1 MAGYDI
7 KIQNIVATASLG
19 KGIDLEKVIEKIE
32 NTEYEPEQFPG
43 IVFRTKD
50 PKAATLIFSSG
61 KVVCTGTRT
70 IKDAKKVVK
79 KVMNLLKRAGIPTN
93 KTPKIQIENIVA
105 SAALKLKP
113 NLDKIAFELE
123 NSEYEPE
130 QFPGLIYRMTEN
142 KLVFLVFSSGKIIC
156 TGARSTKEVED
167 AVKKISKRL
176 KKL

>member
-1 MAGYDI
+1 MTKFDI
-7 KIQNIVATASLG
+7 KIQNIVATAALG
-19 KGIDLEKVIEKIE
+19 KTIDLDKVIEKVE

-61 KVVCTGTRT
+61 KIVCTGTRT
-70 IKDAKKVVK
+70 IGDAEKVVK
-79 KVMNLLKRAGIPTN
+79 KVIRLLKDADVSITKP
-93 KTPKIQIENIVA
+93 PKIQIENIVA
-105 SAALKLKP
+105 SAALNIHP
-113 NLDKIAFELE
+113 NLDKLAFEFE

-142 KLVFLVFSSGKIIC
+142 KLVFLIFSSGKIIC
-156 TGARSTKEVED
+156 TGARTTEEVEN

>member
-7 KIQNIVATASLG
+7 KVQNIVATASLG
-19 KGIDLEKVIEKIE
+19 KSIDLEKVIEKIE

-61 KVVCTGTRT
+61 KVVCTGTST

-79 KVMNLLKRAGIPTN
+79 KVMNLLKKAGISTN
-93 KTPKIQIENIVA
+93 KSPKIQIENIVA
-105 SAALKLKP
+105 SATLNLKP

-156 TGARSTKEVED
+156 TGARFTKEVED
-167 AVKKISKRL
+167 AVKEISKRL